1 MRFTRLT
8 LIAATMA
15 LTGFAC
21 QKKADTAAE
30 ETAIRAQ
37 DSAWNAAIA
46 AKSDSAL
53 ALLYADNATL
63 LPPNEKIVTGTAAIR
78 TYFAALWPMN
88 ATLVITPTTITV
100 AASGDMATD
109 VGTYAL
115 SVGSINDTGKYMV
128 HLHKI
133 ANTWKIVD
141 DMWSSDLPIP
151 GAPAMAM
158 DSTAK

>member
-1 MRFTRLT
+1 MRPAVATRH
-8 LIAATMA
+8 
-15 LTGFAC
+15 
-21 QKKADTAAE
+21 AE
-30 ETAIRAQ
+30 VPKSGSSRIR
-37 DSAWNAAIA
+37 
-46 AKSDSAL
+46 
-53 ALLYADNATL
+53 
-63 LPPNEKIVTGTAAIR
+63 P
-78 TYFAALWPMN
+78 
-88 ATLVITPTTITV
+88 VITPTTITV

-151 GAPAMAM
+151 GTPAMAM